1 MLEALLSEARDLGFL
16 GPGPIAAQIARSLA
30 FARMVVA
37 VPQFAIDLGSGGGLP
52 ALVLALEWT
61 STHWTFV
68 ESNQRKAAWLGKAI
82 AKAGASERVK
92 VLCERAENVAHSTF
106 RGSSDL
112 VTARSFA
119 APAPTAECAAA
130 LLKPGAR
137 LLVAEP
143 PDRPPSRWPTEG
155 LAELGLVL
163 EKTEAVDSGAGPV
176 SLSSLVAFSSCPSR
190 YPRRVGIPQKR
201 PLF

>member
-1 MLEALLSEARDLGFL
+1 VLEVLLSEARDFGFL
-16 GPGPIAAQIARSLA
+16 GPGPIPAQIARSLA
-30 FARMVVA
+30 FAEMVAA

-52 ALVLALEWT
+52 GLVLALEWS
-61 STHWTFV
+61 STRWTFI
-68 ESNQRKAAWLGKAI
+68 ESNQRKAAWLERAV
-82 AKAGASERVK
+82 AKAGATNRVE
-92 VLCERAENVAHSTF
+92 VLCERAERVARSTL

-130 LLKPGAR
+130 LLKTGAR
-137 LLVAEP
+137 LLVTEP
-143 PDRPPSRWPTEG
+143 PDSPPSRWPTEG
-155 LAELGLVL
+155 LTKLGLVL
-163 EKTEAVDSGAGPV
+163 EKTQVVDSGAGPV
-176 SLSSLVAFSSCPSR
+176 SLSSLIAVSSCPPR